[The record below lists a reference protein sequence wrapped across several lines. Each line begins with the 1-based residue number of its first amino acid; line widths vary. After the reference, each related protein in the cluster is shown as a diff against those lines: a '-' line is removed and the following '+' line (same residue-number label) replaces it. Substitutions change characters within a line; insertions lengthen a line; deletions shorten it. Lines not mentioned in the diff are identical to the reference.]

1 MVLVWYFFSFW
12 NLFYDICKRLKFV
25 GNPVWNTSL
34 LNLNWWYCYWIM
46 KMKLFENDDFF
57 LQCTSLTPTPCF
69 QQRCRN
75 TEPGFQCLACP
86 LGYVGTYE
94 DALSFNI
101 SRRTFQLYNTVL
113 DPTQAQTCSDINE
126 CLSDNG
132 GCDAN
137 SYCTNTPVSLSH
149 TQREREWVQ
158 NVFNTGGKEGHSEE
172 GTI

>member
-1 MVLVWYFFSFW
+1 MVTFL
-12 NLFYDICKRLKFV
+12 
-25 GNPVWNTSL
+25 
-34 LNLNWWYCYWIM
+34 
-46 KMKLFENDDFF
+46 F

-113 DPTQAQTCSDINE
+113 DPTQSQTCSDINE

-137 SYCTNTPVSLSH
+137 AFCTNTPVSL
-149 TQREREWVQ
+149 RERERVLIYKDLY
-158 NVFNTGGKEGHSEE
+158 NHTDKIFGFKMVFSST
-172 GTI
+172 TF

>member
-1 MVLVWYFFSFW
+1 MNY
-12 NLFYDICKRLKFV
+12 
-25 GNPVWNTSL
+25 
-34 LNLNWWYCYWIM
+34 
-46 KMKLFENDDFF
+46 ENEIENGDFF

-137 SYCTNTPVSLSH
+137 AFCTNTPVSLS
-149 TQREREWVQ
+149 QRERERGRE
-158 NVFNTGGKEGHSEE
+158 NAKCF
-172 GTI
+172 

>member
-1 MVLVWYFFSFW
+1 MNY
-12 NLFYDICKRLKFV
+12 
-25 GNPVWNTSL
+25 
-34 LNLNWWYCYWIM
+34 
-46 KMKLFENDDFF
+46 ENEIENGDFF

-137 SYCTNTPVSLSH
+137 AYCTNTPVSLS
-149 TQREREWVQ
+149 QRERECKMFLILGERSRYNLETYV
-158 NVFNTGGKEGHSEE
+158 VVGRGLEA
-172 GTI
+172 